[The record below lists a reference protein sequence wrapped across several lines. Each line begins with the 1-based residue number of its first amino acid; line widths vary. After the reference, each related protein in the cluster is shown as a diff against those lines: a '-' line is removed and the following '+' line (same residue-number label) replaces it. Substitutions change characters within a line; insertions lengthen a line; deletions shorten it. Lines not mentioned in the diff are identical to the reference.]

1 MVLRF
6 PGQMSNRTFE
16 AASQERRYPI
26 RVVSRRTGVKPDTIR
41 AWEKRYG
48 AVEPARSET
57 RRRLYSESDIQH
69 LILLRRATEAGWRI
83 GQVATL
89 PDEELQEL
97 VLEDEAATGGDDRPE
112 PENEVIRDCLRA
124 VERLDQDEL
133 VRIFERASLEY
144 GRKGLILEVLAPLLE
159 EVGEAW
165 ARGRLRPV
173 HEHLLT
179 SLVRE
184 IVSAG
189 RAMPGPDAEKGP
201 QIVVTTPRGQIHEM
215 GALLAAAVADDA
227 GWHVLY
233 LGANLPAEEIALAA
247 YRTPTQVVALGITYP
262 PDDPTLASE
271 LRKLMRLLPERT
283 RLVVGGRS
291 APAYADTL
299 EEVGARVVEDLS
311 NLQEMLQELR
321 PGS

>member
-6 PGQMSNRTFE
+6 VGQMENRTFE
-16 AASQERRYPI
+16 AASRERRYPI
-26 RVVSRRTGVKPDTIR
+26 RVVSRRTGLKPDTIR

-48 AVEPARSET
+48 AVDPARSDT

-83 GQVATL
+83 GTVANL
-89 PDEELQEL
+89 GDEELQEL
-97 VLEDEAATGGDDRPE
+97 VLQDQAATGLEDRPE
-112 PENEVIRDCLRA
+112 PENETIRECLRA

-133 VRIFERASLEY
+133 VRIFERASLEH
-144 GRKGLILEVLAPLLE
+144 GRKGLILEVLSPLLE

-184 IVSAG
+184 FVAAG
-189 RAMPGPDAEKGP
+189 RVRPSVDPEKAP
-201 QIVVTTPRGQIHEM
+201 RIVVTTPRGQIHEI
-215 GALLAAAVADDA
+215 GALLAAAIADGA
-227 GWHVLY
+227 GWTVVY

-247 YRTPTQVVALGITYP
+247 YRTPTQVVAVGITYP
-262 PDDPTLASE
+262 RTTRPWPPSCASSAACF
-271 LRKLMRLLPERT
+271 P
-283 RLVVGGRS
+283 S
-291 APAYADTL
+291 AP
-299 EEVGARVVEDLS
+299 G
-311 NLQEMLQELR
+311 
-321 PGS
+321 